1 MLIQRLFT
9 RDAKKFWLICKSL
22 TILMFLW
29 TMLVAF
35 MVSVGCSPRSTA
47 PPTEAEICPGIY
59 TRYQIVAIT
68 DAITDVLL
76 VVVPSYLVWQLQMH
90 MTLKMQVVAVFAFRL
105 PLVPLSFLALTSWK
119 RSLYSDN
126 PGVDRSAAI
135 IFQQSELC
143 FSLIA
148 GTVPCMKSF
157 IRSFDTGSGVKVGYT
172 TYGHGSSGGNQG
184 HGSSGGN
191 RGQSYRMQS
200 LNKEGS
206 ATGSRNADTGDV
218 KVSNRIFTAGRARE
232 NSTANTTTVYVP
244 SKPVEEDA
252 MSHGSQELFIRR
264 DVQFEVRSENA

>member
-29 TMLVAF
+29 TILVAF

-47 PPTEAEICPGIY
+47 PPTEAEICHGIY
-59 TRYQIVAIT
+59 TRYQVVAIT
-68 DAITDVLL
+68 DALTDVLL

-90 MTLKMQVVAVFAFRL
+90 VTLKMQVVAVFAFRL
-105 PLVPLSFLALTSWK
+105 PLIPLSFLALTSWK

-135 IFQQSELC
+135 IYQQSELC

-148 GTVPCMKSF
+148 GTVPCLKSF

-172 TYGHGSSGGNQG
+172 TYGHGSSGDNQ
-184 HGSSGGN
+184 
-191 RGQSYRMQS
+191 GQSYRMQS

-206 ATGSRNADTGDV
+206 ATGSHNADTGDV
-218 KVSNRIFTAGRARE
+218 KVINRIFTAGRARE
-232 NSTANTTTVYVP
+232 NSTANTTTVYAP